1 MDFLFIQVC
10 SVTNK
15 ISFGI
20 LVLDATYSW
29 GVSQIFI
36 AAWWLLSWLFSV
48 WLSKLPTVEL
58 MAVVPLFALEVL

>member
-10 SVTNK
+10 SYTNK

-36 AAWWLLSWLFSV
+36 AAW
-48 WLSKLPTVEL
+48 
-58 MAVVPLFALEVL
+58 